1 MSGHPPNQEHPMS
14 AFHRTIAD
22 NVKVLFDWHDKQHLL
37 YWPDCPESPC
47 QHLDSEF
54 RKVWSK

>member
-1 MSGHPPNQEHPMS
+1 MS

-22 NVKVLFDWHDKQHLL
+22 NVKVLFAWHDRQHLL
-37 YWPDCPESPC
+37 YWPDCPEAPC
-47 QHLDSEF
+47 AHLDAEF

>member
-1 MSGHPPNQEHPMS
+1 MS

-22 NVKVLFDWHDKQHLL
+22 NVSALLSWHEQKHLL
-37 YWPDCPESPC
+37 YWPDCPAEPC
-47 QHLDSEF
+47 NHLDAEF